1 MSHETRNDKMKSKY
15 IKYNF
20 SEKYHREDHDSMI
33 KEAKRCLQCSIPSCR
48 KGCPV
53 EVDIPK
59 FIKYIANN
67 KPYEAITILKQKNNF
82 PAVCGRVC
90 CQETQ
95 CEKFCILSKRN
106 QSIKIGNLERYV
118 ADITL
123 QTNNI
128 RQHKREPKQTGKI
141 AVVGSGPSG
150 LSCATDILKYGYDV
164 VLYESLHALGGV
176 LRYGVPEFRLPKK
189 ILDVEI
195 NNLKRYG
202 LKTILN
208 TLIGRT
214 KTIKDLFDENY
225 KAIFI
230 GIGAGLPILLGIE
243 GENLKHIYCA
253 NEFLVRINL
262 MNANKFPK
270 ISDTPVYIG
279 KDVVVIGGGN
289 TAIDSARTAL
299 RLGADNVKL
308 IYRRTEHDMPSR
320 KQEKEYAKEE
330 GIEFITS

>member
-1 MSHETRNDKMKSKY
+1 
-15 IKYNF
+15 
-20 SEKYHREDHDSMI
+20 
-33 KEAKRCLQCSIPSCR
+33 
-48 KGCPV
+48 
-53 EVDIPK
+53 
-59 FIKYIANN
+59 
-67 KPYEAITILKQKNNF
+67 
-82 PAVCGRVC
+82 
-90 CQETQ
+90 
-95 CEKFCILSKRN
+95 
-106 QSIKIGNLERYV
+106 
-118 ADITL
+118 
-123 QTNNI
+123 
-128 RQHKREPKQTGKI
+128 
-141 AVVGSGPSG
+141 
-150 LSCATDILKYGYDV
+150 
-164 VLYESLHALGGV
+164 GGV
-176 LRYGVPEFRLPKK
+176 LRDGVPEFRLPNK

-202 LKTILN
+202 LKTVLN

-270 ISDTPVYIG
+270 TSDTPVYIG

-330 GIEFITS
+330 GIEFITSTMPIRFIGNSKNEVKAVKCVNVNYNNKTKSLTYIQNSHYIIKTDMVILAIGLRPNCILPSLTKNLNVDNYGYVKIDHNYMTSIPGVFAGGDIVGGSTVIEAMGMGKQAAKAIINYLK